1 MTESD
6 SMIKIPLKALQM
18 NMLFST
24 YCNFKVI
31 CQVKTKIVQLD
42 FRFINKK
49 NHITKIKQKGL
60 TKASKVV

>member
-6 SMIKIPLKALQM
+6 SMIEIPLKALQM
-18 NMLFST
+18 NTLFST

-42 FRFINKK
+42 FRFINK
-49 NHITKIKQKGL
+49 NKIERCNKSFKSCL
-60 TKASKVV
+60 NF